1 MRDPDFIC
9 RRCLGNV
16 RAIDRRPY
24 VEVQLAAY
32 KLDVVDNFVYLGDCI
47 CPGGG
52 CELATIKR
60 CHSAWEKFREL
71 LPLLTCKAVSL
82 NTRGQMYNSC
92 VRGVTLYSSECW
104 TLKKE
109 HKKRLECSERAMLLW
124 MCNI

>member
-16 RAIDRRPY
+16 RAIDRRRPY

-32 KLDVVDNFVYLGDCI
+32 KFDLVDNFVYLGDCI

-60 CHSAWEKFREL
+60 CHSAWGKFREL
-71 LPLLTCKAVSL
+71 LPLLTCKAISGGQCFIHL
-82 NTRGQMYNSC
+82 NVGLS
-92 VRGVTLYSSECW
+92 
-104 TLKKE
+104 
-109 HKKRLECSERAMLLW
+109 KR
-124 MCNI
+124 NIRNV